1 MIEGVNNT
9 GEAFLLEGRDA
20 LQRGDAE
27 SARAAYEAARG
38 SVPDGMVLEGLA
50 RSAFV
55 AREFDLSIDLWEQS
69 YAAYRAASDGASSVR
84 VARNLGCMHGS
95 VRGDWAVGSGWV
107 RRAQRLLEADPGS
120 AEAGWIA
127 LTLGMFE
134 PNRALKEQ
142 HFAAAA
148 EVAAKVADTD
158 LMFAAM
164 AYSGASLVHGDRVEE
179 GMVLLDEALAATAG
193 GEVDDLIVIE
203 EIFCQLFSACEK
215 AQDVGRAEQWMRAGE
230 SLAAR
235 RNLPAV
241 SAYCHTHYG
250 GVMTAAGRWPEAEAA
265 LTEAIRLWVLGQRTL
280 RAGALARLADLRVRQ
295 GRFEEAG
302 VLLEELQL
310 GDETALP
317 MAGLLLAQGEPD
329 RACDVLNQVLSGA
342 DPAGTA
348 CIPLLS
354 LLIDVHLSA
363 GRTDGAATAL
373 ESLEAC
379 ARDNTAPHILG
390 MVELARGR
398 LAHATGTGD
407 ALASLRAAVDCF
419 VRAELPLE
427 AALSRLALADAC
439 ASDRPDVALA
449 EARSALDR
457 FERLRAARHVDAA
470 SALLRTLGVRVPS
483 PRGDGGTGLTA
494 REQEVLDLLGHGLS
508 NPEIA
513 ARLFISRKTVEH
525 HVGNVLAKLGLRSRS
540 EAAAYAVRAE
550 RASGQ
555 G

>member
-1 MIEGVNNT
+1 MIVGVDNT

-20 LQRGDAE
+20 LRRGDAE
-27 SARAAYEAARG
+27 SARDAFEAARG
-38 SVPDGMVLEGLA
+38 SVPEGQVLEGLA

-55 AREFDLSIDLWEQS
+55 AREFDLCIDLWEQS
-69 YAAYRAASDGASSVR
+69 YAVFRAAADGASAVR
-84 VARNLGCMHGS
+84 VARTLGYMHGS

-107 RRAQRLLEADPGS
+107 ARAQRLIEAIPGS
-120 AEAGWIA
+120 PEAGWIS

-134 PNRALKEQ
+134 QNRPLKEQ
-142 HFAAAA
+142 YFAAAA
-148 EVAAKVADTD
+148 DVAAKAGDAD

-164 AYSGASLVHGDRVEE
+164 AYSGASMVHGDRVEE

-215 AQDVGRAEQWMRAGE
+215 AQDIVRAEQWMRAGE

-241 SAYCHTHYG
+241 SAYCHTHFG

-280 RAGALARLADLRVRQ
+280 RAAALARLADLRVRQ

-302 VLLEELQL
+302 VLLAELPPS
-310 GDETALP
+310 DETALP
-317 MAGLLLAQGEPD
+317 MARLLLEQGQPD
-329 RACDVLNQVLSGA
+329 RARDVLLQVLGDS

-348 CIPLLS
+348 CIPFLAQLVDVYLS
-354 LLIDVHLSA
+354 M
-363 GRTDGAATAL
+363 GRTDQAATTL
-373 ESLEAC
+373 GSLEAC
-379 ARDNTAPHILG
+379 AGDNPAPHLLG

-398 LAHATGTGD
+398 LAHETGNGD
-407 ALASLRAAVDCF
+407 PMASLRSAVDCF
-419 VRAELPLE
+419 MRAELPLE
-427 AALSRLALADAC
+427 AALSRLALASAC
-439 ASDRPDVALA
+439 ATDRPDVALA
-449 EARSALDR
+449 EARAALDR

-470 SALLRTLGVRVPS
+470 SALLRTLGVKVAA
-483 PRGDGGTGLTA
+483 PRGDGGSGLTA

-550 RASGQ
+550 RATGQ

>member
-1 MIEGVNNT
+1 MDLT
-9 GEAFLLEGRDA
+9 GEALLLKGRDA
-20 LQRGDAE
+20 LRRGDAE
-27 SARAAYEAARG
+27 AARAAYESARG
-38 SVPDGMVLEGLA
+38 SAPEGQILEGLA
-50 RSAFV
+50 RAAFV
-55 AREFDLSIDLWEQS
+55 AREFDDCIDLWEQA

-84 VARNLGCMHGS
+84 VARTLGCMHGS

-107 RRAQRLLEADPGS
+107 ARAQRLMEAVPGS
-120 AEAGWIA
+120 PEAGWIS

-148 EVAAKVADTD
+148 EVASTVGDTD

-193 GEVDDLIVIE
+193 GEIDDLIVIE

-215 AQDVGRAEQWMRAGE
+215 AQDIARAEQWMRAGE

-241 SAYCHTHYG
+241 SAYCHTHFG
-250 GVMTAAGRWPEAEAA
+250 GVMTAAGRWGEAEAA
-265 LTEAIRLWVLGQRTL
+265 LTEAVRLWALGQRTL
-280 RAGALARLADLRVRQ
+280 RAAALARLADLRVRQ
-295 GRFEEAG
+295 GRFEEAA
-302 VLLEELQL
+302 VLLGELDPS
-310 GDETALP
+310 DETAIP
-317 MAGLLLAQGEPD
+317 MARLLLERGEPD
-329 RACDVLNQVLSGA
+329 LARDVLEQVLSTA

-348 CIPLLS
+348 CIPFLALLV
-354 LLIDVHLSA
+354 DVHVAA
-363 GRTDGAATAL
+363 GRLDDAAGVL
-373 ESLEAC
+373 RSLEAC
-379 ARDNTAPHILG
+379 ADDSAVPHLRG

-398 LAHATGTGD
+398 VAQATGTGD
-407 ALASLRAAVDCF
+407 PMASLRAAVDCF
-419 VRAELPLE
+419 LRAELPLE
-427 AALSRLALADAC
+427 AALSRLALATAC
-439 ASDRPDVALA
+439 ATDRPDVALA

-470 SALLRTLGVRVPS
+470 SALLRTLGVKVAA
-483 PRGDGGTGLTA
+483 PRGEGGTGLTA

-513 ARLFISRKTVEH
+513 SRLFISRKTVEH

-540 EAAAYAVRAE
+540 EAAAYAVRMEQAT
-550 RASGQ
+550 GQ

>member
-1 MIEGVNNT
+1 MDLT
-9 GEAFLLEGRDA
+9 GDALLLEGRNA
-20 LQRGDAE
+20 LRRGDAE
-27 SARAAYEAARG
+27 AARAAYEAARG
-38 SVPDGMVLEGLA
+38 SAPDGQVLEGLA
-50 RSAFV
+50 RAAFV
-55 AREFDLSIDLWEQS
+55 AREFDVCIDLWEQA
-69 YAAYRAASDGASSVR
+69 YAAYRADSDGASSVR
-84 VARNLGCMHGS
+84 VARILGGMHGS

-107 RRAQRLLEADPGS
+107 ARAQRLLEAVPGS
-120 AEAGWIA
+120 PEAGWIS

-134 PNRALKEQ
+134 ANRALKER
-142 HFAAAA
+142 HFASAA
-148 EVAAKVADTD
+148 EVAAAVGDAD
-158 LMFAAM
+158 LMFASM
-164 AYSGASLVHGDRVEE
+164 AYSGASMVHGDRVEE

-193 GEVDDLIVIE
+193 GEVDDVIVIE

-215 AQDVGRAEQWMRAGE
+215 AQDIGRAEQWMRAGE

-241 SAYCHTHYG
+241 SAFCHTHYG

-265 LTEAIRLWVLGQRTL
+265 LTEAVRLWALGQRTL

-295 GRFEEAG
+295 GRFDEAR
-302 VLLEELQL
+302 VLLDELSL
-310 GDETALP
+310 GDETVIP
-317 MAGLLLAQGEPD
+317 MARLLLEQGEPD
-329 RACDVLNQVLSGA
+329 RARDILEQVLSRT

-348 CIPLLS
+348 CIPFLALLV
-354 LLIDVHLSA
+354 DVHLTA
-363 GRTDGAATAL
+363 DRTDEAATVLA
-373 ESLEAC
+373 SLEEC
-379 ARDNTAPHILG
+379 AGDNVAPHLLG

-398 LAHATGTGD
+398 LAVATGTGD
-407 ALASLRAAVDCF
+407 PLSSLRAAVDCF

-427 AALSRLALADAC
+427 AALSRLALATAC
-439 ASDRPDVALA
+439 ATDRPDVALA

-470 SALLRTLGVRVPS
+470 SALLRTLGVRVPAG
-483 PRGDGGTGLTA
+483 RGDGGTGLTA

-540 EAAAYAVRAE
+540 EAAAYALRTKQAT
-550 RASGQ
+550 GQ